1 MQRPKQQGNMKT
13 PDYLTNF
20 IPLDENKRAIPHM
33 EAVKNGDINLQ
44 EEEAILNEIR
54 KRLSSKDKVTD

>member
-1 MQRPKQQGNMKT
+1 MKT

-33 EAVKNGDINLQ
+33 EAVKSGDINLQ